1 MPGWTLTVDLPIE
14 HGLDKLCDAL
24 DDRGGRSRRP
34 GLPGQGLAA
43 QRGDVP
49 QMYPRLEDFL
59 AVRREVDPDGIFNS
73 DLARRLELSTAAVG
87 RCCMINAVGAPQ
99 SLLLLG
105 GTSDIA
111 LAIARRYA
119 RAGLRIVLAARPSE
133 RRTAAATELKSSAAT
148 VTEVDLDARDHE
160 SHAATIDAA
169 FAGGDIDIAVI
180 AFGLLGDAEQ
190 AWQDPDLALELA
202 EVNYAAPV
210 HLGVLLGQK
219 MRAQAHGWIVAL
231 SSVAG
236 ERVRRSNFVYG
247 STKAGFD
254 GFFLGLGE
262 ALAITAYACWWYAP
276 ASSSPR

>member
-1 MPGWTLTVDLPIE
+1 MLN
-14 HGLDKLCDAL
+14 AL
-24 DDRGGRSRRP
+24 
-34 GLPGQGLAA
+34 
-43 QRGDVP
+43 
-49 QMYPRLEDFL
+49 
-59 AVRREVDPDGIFNS
+59 
-73 DLARRLELSTAAVG
+73 
-87 RCCMINAVGAPQ
+87 GAPQ

-119 RAGLRIVLAARPSE
+119 GRSGLRVVLAARPSE
-133 RRTAAATELKSSAAT
+133 RRTAAAAELTGLGCT
-148 VTEVDLDARDHE
+148 VTEVDLDAREHA

-169 FAGGDIDIAVI
+169 FAGGDVDVAVL
-180 AFGLLGDAEQ
+180 AFGLLGDPEHD
-190 AWQDPDLALELA
+190 WSDPELALELA

-210 HLGVLLGQK
+210 HLGVLLANK
-219 MRAQAHGWIVAL
+219 MRTQAHGRIVAL

-262 ALAITAYACWWYAP
+262 ALREHGVRVLVVRPGFVRSKMTAGLAEAP
-276 ASSSPR
+276 LAVTPEVVAAAVVDGVQEQRELIWVPRPMRVVMSGLRHVPRPLFRRLPI